1 MLTFGE
7 ARQLYESHQQNRK
20 PRLKKMLDYYL
31 GDHVILKKA
40 DRKGKIDAKV
50 VHNYPRYISTIT
62 TGYTG
67 NVTYSN
73 LEENE
78 DLKDIFAF
86 NSESSV
92 DSDLLLFL
100 SIFGEAYELEWL
112 DEGGHYCF
120 EALDPMAVMVI
131 TDGTMREKVTDAIV
145 FDVDDSV
152 GNQVRVTMTCYDD
165 TMRRVY
171 AYVESNAAYQEGKKT
186 EDKALASFKVIEEKP
201 HMMGKCPV
209 IQIKNNRWSQGD
221 FETVMSEIDAYN
233 LSVSNSVNDLTDNT
247 DAMMVFKNLDA
258 TTQKDIK
265 DAVEAGGFKVKENG
279 DIYWLTKEV
288 NDGYAEHIKDRLKN
302 DIHKFSFVPD
312 MSDEQFAGNA
322 SGVAIRYK
330 LLALEQLRLEKI
342 KWMRKGLLTRL
353 QMIAGFLTAKG
364 KAFDPL
370 DIGITFK
377 ANLPQNSTEIAEFVS
392 QLTGITS
399 KATQLQQ
406 LGPDIVPD
414 VQAELEKID
423 EEKEHNSA
431 NGYIPPTMTTAKD
444 DEDGE
449 DVLEEEAPESSVRGL
464 QSK

>member
-1 MLTFGE
+1 MLTFE
-7 ARQLYESHQQNRK
+7 QARQLYESHLQNRK
-20 PRLKKMLDYYL
+20 PRLKRLLDYYL
-31 GDHVILKKA
+31 GEHSILNKKS
-40 DRKGKIDAKV
+40 RKDKDDAKV

-67 NVTYSN
+67 NVTYSK
-73 LEENE
+73 LEDNE
-78 DLKDIFAF
+78 MLKDVFMY
-86 NSESSV
+86 NNESSV
-92 DSDLLLFL
+92 DSDILLFL

-112 DEGGHYCF
+112 DENGQYCF
-120 EALDPMAVMVI
+120 EALDPMTALVI
-131 TDGTMREKVTDAIV
+131 TDGTMREKVTDAVV
-145 FDVDDSV
+145 FDTDDTL
-152 GNQVRVTMTCYDD
+152 GDQVRVTMTCYDN
-165 TMRRVY
+165 TTRRVY
-171 AYVESNAAYQEGKKT
+171 EYVQTASAYQDNKT
-186 EDKALASFKVIEEKP
+186 DDKAMASFSVVEESA
-201 HMMGKCPV
+201 HMLGRCPV
-209 IQIKNNRWSQGD
+209 IQIKNNRWAQGD
-221 FETVMSEIDAYN
+221 FETVLTEIDAYN

-247 DAMMVFKNLDA
+247 DAMMVFKNLMA
-258 TTQKDIK
+258 TTREDID
-265 DAVEAGGFKVKENG
+265 DAKANGGFKVGENG

-342 KWMRKGLLTRL
+342 KWMRKGLLARL
-353 QMIAGFLTAKG
+353 QMIAGFLAAKG
-364 KAFDPL
+364 QAFDPL

-406 LGPDIVPD
+406 LGEDIVPD

-423 EEKEHNSA
+423 EEKESSSM
-431 NGYIPPTMTTAKD
+431 NGFIPAPLPPEPVEGD
-444 DEDGE
+444 DD
-449 DVLEEEAPESSVRGL
+449 DPEL
-464 QSK
+464 D